1 MRTTLKQVADAANL
15 SITIVSQVLNNKP
28 CRVSKENRKR
38 IMETAERL
46 NYRPNLVAVSLV
58 KGSTDTIGLA
68 ISDIRN
74 GFFSS
79 LAKGVED
86 ECQKY
91 NWNVILCNSNDKHTK
106 DMDNLKMLADK
117 GVSGII
123 FGMASE
129 STPQMAQEC
138 IDFMD
143 QEHIP
148 YMLVD
153 RYIETLGGGIVCVDH
168 VDGGYQATKYL
179 LDLGHRNVACI
190 TGPSNLIDSRQRL
203 EGYARA
209 LKEYGISYDENMIVE
224 GKYTFESGEQAADTL
239 LERGCPMDAVFVF
252 NDMMAI
258 GAMARLRSRGIG
270 IPEDLSMIGYD
281 DIFVDKFLG
290 VPLTTVKQPTEQLG
304 RVAARKIIANEINSN
319 GKNER
324 IVFKPELIE
333 RKTVRNRNPASA
345 GDRSVCS
352 M

>member
-38 IMETAERL
+38 IVETAERL

-91 NWNVILCNSNDKHTK
+91 NWNVILCNSNDRHAK
-106 DMDNLKMLADK
+106 DMDNLRMLADK

-129 STPQMAQEC
+129 STAQMARECTAFMEQEY
-138 IDFMD
+138 
-143 QEHIP
+143 IP

-153 RYIETLGGGIVCVDH
+153 RYIDKIKGGIVCVDH
-168 VDGGYQATKYL
+168 VEGGYLATRYL
-179 LDLGHRNVACI
+179 LDRGHRHIACI

-203 EGYARA
+203 EGYQRA
-209 LKEYGISYDENMIVE
+209 LLEYGIPYDKNVVIE
-224 GKYTFESGEQAADTL
+224 GRYTFESGEQAADRL
-239 LERGCPMDAVFVF
+239 LSRGCPMDAVFAF

-258 GAMARLRSRGIG
+258 GAMTRMNARGIG
-270 IPEDLSMIGYD
+270 IPTDLSVVGYD
-281 DIFVDKFLG
+281 DIFVDQFLG
-290 VPLTTVKQPTEQLG
+290 VPLTTVRQPTEQLG
-304 RVAARKIIANEINSN
+304 RAAARKIITNEIGSH
-319 GKNER
+319 GKFGR

-333 RKTVRNRNPASA
+333 RKTVINRISEN
-345 GDRSVCS
+345 GKEQ
-352 M
+352 

>member
-28 CRVSKENRKR
+28 CRVSKENREL
-38 IMETAERL
+38 IMETAQRL

-58 KGSTDTIGLA
+58 KGSTNTIGLA

-106 DMDNLKMLADK
+106 DMENLKMLADK

-129 STPQMAQEC
+129 STPKMAQEC
-138 IDFMD
+138 IGFMD
-143 QEHIP
+143 RERIP

-153 RYIETLGGGIVCVDH
+153 RYIDTLHGGIVCVDH
-168 VDGGYQATKYL
+168 VDGGYQAVKYL
-179 LDLGHRNVACI
+179 LELGHKNVACI

-209 LKEYGISYDENMIVE
+209 LEEHGLPYDEDLIVE
-224 GKYTFESGEQAADTL
+224 GKYTFESGEQAADVL
-239 LERGCPMDAVFVF
+239 LERGCPMDAVFAF

-258 GAMARLRSRGIG
+258 GAMSRLHSRGIR
-270 IPEDLSMIGYD
+270 IPEELSLIGYD
-281 DIFVDKFLG
+281 DIFVDEFLG

-304 RVAARKIIANEINSN
+304 RVAARKIITNEIGSHKTNR
-319 GKNER
+319 R
-324 IVFKPELIE
+324 IVFKPELVE
-333 RKTVRNRNPASA
+333 RKTVRDRRNIP
-345 GDRSVCS
+345 G
-352 M
+352 